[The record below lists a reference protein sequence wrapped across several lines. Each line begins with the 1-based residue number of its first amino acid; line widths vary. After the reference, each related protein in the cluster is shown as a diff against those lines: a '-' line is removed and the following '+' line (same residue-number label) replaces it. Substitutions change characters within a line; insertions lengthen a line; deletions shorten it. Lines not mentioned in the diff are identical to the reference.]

1 MADAATD
8 ALIAQ
13 VMEITMCSR
22 DTAAAA
28 VTASSSNIELAI
40 EIALTGET
48 APPVAP
54 QRTKLVCLVRQDL
67 GMGVGK
73 IAAQVSHAAVGAYK
87 LIDQKAKGGRAADAD
102 IFNAWEAAGEPTIVL
117 AVSSLAQLEDL
128 VSQAAASSLP
138 VYKVAD
144 AGRTEV
150 DAGTVTVAAVG
161 AASVSAIDA
170 VTGSLSLL

>member
-1 MADAATD
+1 MCGDATAEPPTAYANAMADAATD

-28 VTASSSNIELAI
+28 VTASSANIELAI
-40 EIALTGET
+40 EIVLTGET
-48 APPVAP
+48 PSAPPAAP

-87 LIDQKAKGGRAADAD
+87 LIEQKAKGGRAADAD

-117 AVSSLAQLEDL
+117 AVS
-128 VSQAAASSLP
+128 
-138 VYKVAD
+138 
-144 AGRTEV
+144 
-150 DAGTVTVAAVG
+150 
-161 AASVSAIDA
+161 
-170 VTGSLSLL
+170 LSLIHI